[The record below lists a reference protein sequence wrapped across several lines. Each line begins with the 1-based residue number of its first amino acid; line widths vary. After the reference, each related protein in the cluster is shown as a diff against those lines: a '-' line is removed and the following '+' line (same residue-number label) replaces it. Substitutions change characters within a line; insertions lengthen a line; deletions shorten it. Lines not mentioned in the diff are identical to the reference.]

1 MYNFLHIHTYV
12 IFQLN
17 QGHCIP
23 ENKNSAKD
31 KSKDKITKNKPKD
44 KITKNKPKFA
54 MVSSTLT
61 LVHRIVVNLLEKKNY
76 FRVKPVNMKFL
87 HVNNMW
93 DFSLF
98 TEQDMIDKKNIV
110 FFWIYGFSS
119 KLSYHS
125 YQERIYKFLFLIR
138 IFVKTNSNLT
148 CGCF

>member
-1 MYNFLHIHTYV
+1 MYNFLHIYTYV

-31 KSKDKITKNKPKD
+31 KPKD

-76 FRVKPVNMKFL
+76 FRVKPVNIKFL

-98 TEQDMIDKKNIV
+98 TEQDMIDKKDIV

-119 KLSYHS
+119 KLSYHI